1 MWNPLS
7 WVMEVAAIMATAMV
21 NGGVIIFLF
30 HFPLAFKLFFSSNFW
45 CVCVFYCISSRF

>member
-30 HFPLAFKLFFSSNFW
+30 HFTLAFKLFFSSNFW